1 MRPPHARPS
10 SSDLPNQG
18 PNEPATQAPQVP
30 KPWDFLRELGPQST
44 YILHKKVGLGLR
56 LLSSALALPLI
67 CVALGDL
74 GT

>member
-1 MRPPHARPS
+1 MLRAMRPPHADRPA
-10 SSDLPNQG
+10 QTG
-18 PNEPATQAPQVP
+18 QTKAPP
-30 KPWDFLRELGPQST
+30 SDFLRELGPQGT

-56 LLSSALALPLI
+56 LPGSVLALPLI